1 MYSKTIILG
10 NLTKDGESKF
20 LPSGTEVY
28 KNSIASTHKFK
39 KQDGTTEEEVCF
51 LDFTCFGGQAS
62 ICSKYLKKGSKVLLE
77 GRLKFEQRTSQ
88 DGSNRS
94 RHILS
99 VDTMKMLDSKDKQD
113 NQETQRPQQ
122 KQEPRIEYEHTSLPE
137 ISIDEDSIPFAPLG
151 LQYPYILHAM

>member
-39 KQDGTTEEEVCF
+39 KQDGATEEEVCF

-77 GRLKFEQRTSQ
+77 GRLKFEQWTAQ

-99 VDTMKMLDSKDKQD
+99 VDTMKMLDSKSQSD
-113 NQETQRPQQ
+113 NQGQNYN
-122 KQEPRIEYEHTSLPE
+122 QEPPVVYENNYNQSKSNVEHRIPE
-137 ISIDEDSIPFAPLG
+137 IDLDPDEVPF
-151 LQYPYILHAM
+151 

>member
-10 NLTKDGESKF
+10 NLTKDGESRF

-28 KNSIASTHKFK
+28 KNSIASTYKFK
-39 KQDGTTEEEVCF
+39 KQDGTTEEDVCF

-62 ICSKYLKKGSKVLLE
+62 VCSKYLKKGSKVLLE
-77 GRLKFEQRTSQ
+77 GRLKFEQWTAQ

-99 VDTMKMLDSKDKQD
+99 VDTMKMLDSKDKSENQGQNY
-113 NQETQRPQQ
+113 NQEPPVVYENNYNQS
-122 KQEPRIEYEHTSLPE
+122 KHNAEHRIPE
-137 ISIDEDSIPFAPLG
+137 IDIDPDEVPF
-151 LQYPYILHAM
+151 

>member
-28 KNSIASTHKFK
+28 KNSIASTYKFK

-77 GRLKFEQRTSQ
+77 GRLKFEQWTAQ

-99 VDTMKMLDSKDKQD
+99 VDTMKMLDSKSQSD
-113 NQETQRPQQ
+113 NQEQRPQQ
-122 KQEPRIEYEHTSLPE
+122 KKEPVIQYENYSE
-137 ISIDEDSIPFAPLG
+137 DISEDSIPF
-151 LQYPYILHAM
+151 